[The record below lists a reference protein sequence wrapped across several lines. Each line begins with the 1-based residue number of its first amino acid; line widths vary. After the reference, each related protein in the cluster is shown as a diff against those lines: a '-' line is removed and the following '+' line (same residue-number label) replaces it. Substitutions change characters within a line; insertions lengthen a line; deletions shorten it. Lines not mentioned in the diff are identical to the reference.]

1 MFPFFYLC
9 SLDDDYAPAQMIELK
24 HVSKTFY
31 KKHIAVHA
39 LTDVSLE
46 IAEGEIF
53 GVIGSSGA
61 GKSTLI
67 RCINLLERPT
77 TGNVIVGGQ
86 DLVSLSSRELTRTR
100 RRIGMIFQHFN
111 LLSSRTVFENVA
123 FPLELSGTPKEE
135 ITRRVIELLTLV
147 GLLEKQQDYPLSLSG
162 GQKQRVAIART
173 LASNPKVLLCDEA
186 TSALDPET
194 TRSILALLKDINR
207 RFRITILLIT
217 HEMNVVKAICDR
229 VAVISEGQLIEQGT
243 VREIFSH
250 PRTELT
256 REFIKS
262 SLHFSVP
269 LEYELRLKQVGSAAV
284 AGDVAAAVSEG
295 IMDGAAAGH
304 PLVKL
309 EFTGES
315 SDLPVFSEASRL
327 FGVNNHIVS
336 AQMDYAGGAR
346 FGIMLVEIS
355 GTADNTKRAIDYY
368 REHHIK
374 AEILG

>member
-1 MFPFFYLC
+1 
-9 SLDDDYAPAQMIELK
+9 MIELK

-31 KKHIAVHA
+31 KKNIAVHA
-39 LTDVSLE
+39 LTDVSLQ

-77 TGNVIVGGQ
+77 TGDVIVGGQ

-135 ITRRVIELLTLV
+135 IARRVTELLTLV
-147 GLLEKQQDYPLSLSG
+147 GLLEKKHDYPVSLSG

-173 LASNPKVLLCDEA
+173 LANNPTVLLCDEA

-229 VAVISEGQLIEQGT
+229 VAVIGEGQLIEQGT

-269 LEYELRLKQVGSAAV
+269 LEYELRLKQMASVAA
-284 AGDVAAAVSEG
+284 AGDVVAAAIGGEG
-295 IMDGAAAGH
+295 VTGAAAIGH

-368 REHHIK
+368 REHQIK
-374 AEILG
+374 AEILGYV

>member
-1 MFPFFYLC
+1 
-9 SLDDDYAPAQMIELK
+9 MIELK

-31 KKHIAVHA
+31 KKDTAVHA
-39 LTDVSLE
+39 LTDVSLQ

-77 TGNVIVGGQ
+77 RGDVIVGGQ
-86 DLVSLSSRELTRTR
+86 NLVSLDSRELTQMR

-111 LLSSRTVFENVA
+111 LLSSRTVFENIA
-123 FPLELSGTPKEE
+123 FPLELSRTPKEE
-135 ITRRVIELLTLV
+135 IKRRVMELLSLV
-147 GLLEKQQDYPLSLSG
+147 GLLDKQFDYPVSLSG

-173 LASNPKVLLCDEA
+173 LANSPTVLLCDEA

-229 VAVISEGQLIEQGT
+229 VAVISGGQLIEEGT

-250 PRTELT
+250 PRTGLT
-256 REFIKS
+256 TEFIKS

-269 LEYELRLKQVGSAAV
+269 LEYELRLKQVAEGAERGAGNAV
-284 AGDVAAAVSEG
+284 V
-295 IMDGAAAGH
+295 GH

-309 EFTGES
+309 EYTGES
-315 SDLPVFSEASRL
+315 SDLPVFSETSRL

-346 FGIMLVEIS
+346 FGIMLVEIG
-355 GTADNTKRAIDYY
+355 GTAENTKKAIDYY
-368 REHHIK
+368 RDHQIK
-374 AEILG
+374 AEILGYV